1 MPSPV
6 RYPPLALVGLGV
18 IALLCVQLL
27 RNGITL
33 EVAAQRA
40 ALTVVVLAVVDRV
53 AVPLGRAM
61 LASGR
66 KAPATEAETMDDG
79 GMAATNGGDGR
90 VS

>member
-1 MPSPV
+1 MPSPG

-53 AVPLGRAM
+53 AVPLCRAM

-66 KAPATEAETMDDG
+66 STPAAAPDTKDEG
-79 GMAATNGGDGR
+79 GLTATNGGDGR